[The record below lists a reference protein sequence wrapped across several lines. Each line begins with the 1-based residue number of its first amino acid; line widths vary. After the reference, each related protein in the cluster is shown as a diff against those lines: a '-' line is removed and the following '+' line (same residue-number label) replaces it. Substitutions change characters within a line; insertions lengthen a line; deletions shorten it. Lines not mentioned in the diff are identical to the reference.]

1 MNINYLK
8 NVTVKV
14 NSGSGCLFQPL
25 NSEYS
30 YVLTAQHVIED
41 VEKIEIIRQNL
52 DDEGEVINESIEV
65 IGEPF
70 FHNNENKDAAIIK
83 VKKVDGIELL
93 LRDESSQNNLDNYY
107 LSGHPKSRL
116 NNAFSY
122 RKNKLTIENSVQYGY
137 IEAELSTPAI
147 RSEII
152 GQSGG
157 GIIKIDNSCFLLA
170 GIQKKMAVP
179 DGQETLGRIEFMP
192 LSFFD
197 EIVDAN
203 HDHLTTLYPP
213 YIASFERLL
222 NEIFPLDNLTE
233 KKQLIQDELKIIAKG
248 LCADFS
254 PEKILDLYGSTFL
267 TPNTENSIINHKKL
281 WISFLEILTFNQ
293 LHSENSLSFEHLKD
307 LHKKRKLFIVDSD
320 AWTKNIEEIYKAD
333 LSEVEKGGTVVI
345 CATRENVPSKLEF
358 SSEELPVSDISV
370 PISEMNISNTVENPF
385 KDLRLV
391 NIYKFQSHI
400 INNVLAYRE
409 ATNINVKEILQNETK
424 NII

>member
-122 RKNKLTIENSVQYGY
+122 RKNKIT
-137 IEAELSTPAI
+137 
-147 RSEII
+147 
-152 GQSGG
+152 
-157 GIIKIDNSCFLLA
+157 
-170 GIQKKMAVP
+170 
-179 DGQETLGRIEFMP
+179 GRFI
-192 LSFFD
+192 S
-197 EIVDAN
+197 
-203 HDHLTTLYPP
+203 
-213 YIASFERLL
+213 
-222 NEIFPLDNLTE
+222 
-233 KKQLIQDELKIIAKG
+233 LIW
-248 LCADFS
+248 F
-254 PEKILDLYGSTFL
+254 
-267 TPNTENSIINHKKL
+267 
-281 WISFLEILTFNQ
+281 
-293 LHSENSLSFEHLKD
+293 
-307 LHKKRKLFIVDSD
+307 KR
-320 AWTKNIEEIYKAD
+320 
-333 LSEVEKGGTVVI
+333 
-345 CATRENVPSKLEF
+345 
-358 SSEELPVSDISV
+358 
-370 PISEMNISNTVENPF
+370 
-385 KDLRLV
+385 
-391 NIYKFQSHI
+391 
-400 INNVLAYRE
+400 
-409 ATNINVKEILQNETK
+409 
-424 NII
+424 